1 MPSQQYAQIDSWTT
15 TGLTSYD
22 STNDIEEYLTHNS
35 NFTEQQQ
42 RTLIN
47 KIMSDDIKGIE
58 AIPYQFMESV
68 DRRATDD
75 KGKVTKIGRKFG
87 EKIFGRLPLLF
98 LTPCEPLFMDQY
110 NSKAKELSLHALLEG
125 APEGFESAVRELNGN
140 TSGRYYTAQF
150 NYTEYYNYLNIMLAA
165 VSAYLGIYEKQ
176 ITFADGK
183 KKKIG
188 EMAWQ
193 DENSD
198 SFKTFWS
205 GKENIVFYLDGME
218 SVSESF
224 TNTTMESS
232 LASQI
237 NGFSET
243 AKEIRYLFGGAGAQ
257 VANLVTEGVGDITG
271 ALGEGISKLAG
282 GGGAIVKSLSGNGVK
297 SILSGG
303 KIIFPKLW
311 SDSDYSRSYSID
323 IKLRSP
329 DHDSLSIFLNVI
341 KPYCKLLALTLPRQ
355 GNWNGE
361 LDPNSYWSPFLVRA
375 YSKGLFN
382 IDMGIITSMNVTKG
396 AQCCWNDDGLPTQID
411 IQLEIED
418 LYSHMAMSAVN
429 LTDIVNTVK
438 GIANNTTYMDFLANM
453 AGLNIAQMDIGRRL
467 TLAYYLVRTK
477 VATAPSNIS
486 TIFDQGVTRL
496 LGKMYNI
503 F

>member
-1 MPSQQYAQIDSWTT
+1 MANNQDDWMKKQYNTVDDWSS

-22 STNDIEEYLTHNS
+22 SVYDIDNYLNG
-35 NFTEQQQ
+35 
-42 RTLIN
+42 N
-47 KIMSDDIKGIE
+47 KDRITKEALAVKMMSDDTKGIE

-68 DRRATDD
+68 DRRAMVN
-75 KGKVTKIGRKFG
+75 GSATKIGRKFG

-110 NSKAKELSLHALLEG
+110 NSKAKELSLTALVQGGIEN
-125 APEGFESAVRELNGN
+125 FEAALADVSSKNRLA
-140 TSGRYYTAQF
+140 GRYYTAQF
-150 NYTEYYNYLNIMLAA
+150 NYVEYYNYLNIMLAA
-165 VSAYLGIYEKQ
+165 VASYLGIYNKE
-176 ITFADGK
+176 IVFADGQRN
-183 KKKIG
+183 KIG
-188 EMAWQ
+188 TMAWQ
-193 DENSD
+193 NENSN

-205 GKENIVFYLDGME
+205 AKENIVFYLDGME

-243 AKEIRYLFGGAGAQ
+243 AKEIRYLFGGAGAE
-257 VANLVTEGVGDITG
+257 VANMVTEGVGDITG

-282 GGGAIVKSLSGNGVK
+282 GGGAIVNSLSGNGVK

-329 DHDSLSIFLNVI
+329 DHDSLSIFLNVL

-382 IDMGIITSMNVTKG
+382 IDMGLITSMNVTKG
-396 AQCCWNDDGLPTQID
+396 AQCCILIWQ
-411 IQLEIED
+411 
-418 LYSHMAMSAVN
+418 
-429 LTDIVNTVK
+429 
-438 GIANNTTYMDFLANM
+438 
-453 AGLNIAQMDIGRRL
+453 
-467 TLAYYLVRTK
+467 
-477 VATAPSNIS
+477 
-486 TIFDQGVTRL
+486 
-496 LGKMYNI
+496 
-503 F
+503 

>member
-1 MPSQQYAQIDSWTT
+1 MANNQDDWMKKQYNTVDDWSS

-22 STNDIEEYLTHNS
+22 SVYDIDNYLNG
-35 NFTEQQQ
+35 
-42 RTLIN
+42 N
-47 KIMSDDIKGIE
+47 KDRITKEALAVKMMSDDTKGIE

-68 DRRATDD
+68 DRRAMVN
-75 KGKVTKIGRKFG
+75 GSATKIGRKFG

-110 NSKAKELSLHALLEG
+110 NSKAKELSLTALVQGGIEN
-125 APEGFESAVRELNGN
+125 FEAALADVSSKNRLA
-140 TSGRYYTAQF
+140 GRYYTAQF
-150 NYTEYYNYLNIMLAA
+150 NYVEYYNYLNIMLAA
-165 VSAYLGIYEKQ
+165 VASYLGIYNKE
-176 ITFADGK
+176 IVFADGQRN
-183 KKKIG
+183 KIG
-188 EMAWQ
+188 TMAWQ
-193 DENSD
+193 NENSN

-205 GKENIVFYLDGME
+205 AKENIVFYLDGME

-243 AKEIRYLFGGAGAQ
+243 AKEIRYLFGGAGAE
-257 VANLVTEGVGDITG
+257 VANMVTEGVGDITG

-282 GGGAIVKSLSGNGVK
+282 GGGAIVNSLSGNGVK

-329 DHDSLSIFLNVI
+329 DHDSLSIFLNVL

-382 IDMGIITSMNVTKG
+382 IDMGLITSMNVTKV
-396 AQCCWNDDGLPTQID
+396 
-411 IQLEIED
+411 
-418 LYSHMAMSAVN
+418 S
-429 LTDIVNTVK
+429 
-438 GIANNTTYMDFLANM
+438 
-453 AGLNIAQMDIGRRL
+453 
-467 TLAYYLVRTK
+467 
-477 VATAPSNIS
+477 
-486 TIFDQGVTRL
+486 
-496 LGKMYNI
+496 
-503 F
+503 